1 MSERIEGT
9 VKWFNAEKGYGFI
22 KQNGSETDVFVH
34 HTAIQMEGYRKLEE
48 GDVVEF
54 EIVEGRKGPQASE
67 VTVKS
72 RAAAS
77 RDSYDSGDSYD
88 SDDGY
93 DSGGGYD
100 Y

>member
-22 KQNGSETDVFVH
+22 KQNGSDADVFVH
-34 HTAIQMEGYRKLEE
+34 HTAIKMDGYRKLEE

-54 EIVEGRKGPQASE
+54 EIVDGRKGPQANE
-67 VTVKS
+67 VTVIS
-72 RAAAS
+72 RAES
-77 RDSYDSGDSYD
+77 SSDS
-88 SDDGY
+88 
-93 DSGGGYD
+93 GGYD

>member
-22 KQNGSETDVFVH
+22 KQNGSDDDVFVH
-34 HTAIQMEGYRKLEE
+34 HTAIKMDGYRKLNE

-54 EIVEGRKGPQASE
+54 EITEGRKGPQASE

-72 RAAAS
+72 HAPTES
-77 RDSYDSGDSYD
+77 SYGGGYDSGDDDSYGSYD
-88 SDDGY
+88 SDY
-93 DSGGGYD
+93 
-100 Y
+100 

>member
-22 KQNGSETDVFVH
+22 KQNGSDDDVFVH
-34 HTAIQMEGYRKLEE
+34 HTAIKMDGYRKLVE

-54 EIVEGRKGPQASE
+54 EITEGRKGPQASE

-72 RAAAS
+72 HATTRS
-77 RDSYDSGDSYD
+77 NDSYDEGFSD
-88 SDDGY
+88 DDGY
-93 DSGGGYD
+93 GSYGSD